1 MKRVLIILTA
11 FLMASCASIRQQ
23 AVVVPSATPE
33 MLIVRPTRVI
43 PTAIIPEIAYTLTAA
58 NIPKAIQTVTPK
70 PFEPV
75 VIGNMMLEYLGNS
88 VKTNSI
94 GTRYVEISYRFTNN
108 SAETAS
114 FDMSFSTKAFQE
126 GVELS
131 FYVADNS
138 EGLTDIR
145 PGRSI
150 DVKDAFQL
158 RSDYPVIELDFFPF
172 LQTWVQPVTRT
183 IVLK

>member
-1 MKRVLIILTA
+1 MKRILIILAA
-11 FLMASCASIRQQ
+11 FLMASCASTKQ
-23 AVVVPSATPE
+23 AVVIPSATPE

-43 PTAIIPEIAYTLTAA
+43 PTAIVPEIAYTLTAA

-75 VIGNMMLEYLGNS
+75 VIGQFTLEYLGNS